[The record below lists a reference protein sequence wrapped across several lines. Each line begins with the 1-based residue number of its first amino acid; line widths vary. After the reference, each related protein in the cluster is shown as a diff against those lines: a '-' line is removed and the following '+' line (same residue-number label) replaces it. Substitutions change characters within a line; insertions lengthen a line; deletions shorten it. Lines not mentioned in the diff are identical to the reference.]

1 MEKGKTRLVED
12 GNTIYEIDLDC
23 MKRKQ
28 MLRQKEAANTKNRQR
43 KTSQKRAK
51 WFFLEIPFA
60 LCYHKKQ

>member
-43 KTSQKRAK
+43 KTFQKRAK
-51 WFFLEIPFA
+51 
-60 LCYHKKQ
+60 

>member
-28 MLRQKEAANTKNRQR
+28 MLRQKGRQIQ
-43 KTSQKRAK
+43 KTDRERLLKKEQSD
-51 WFFLEIPFA
+51 FFLEIPFTV
-60 LCYHKKQ
+60 LS